1 MCPCIG
7 RAVPCC
13 SSYGVGSG
21 DILIRD
27 VNCLGSESN
36 ITECIY
42 SDVTVDLSHQ
52 YDVGVECHQG

>member
-13 SSYGVGSG
+13 SSYGAGSG
-21 DILIRD
+21 HILIRD
-27 VNCLGSESN
+27 VYCLGSESN
-36 ITECIY
+36 ITECTY
-42 SDVTVDLSHQ
+42 YDVTVDLSHQ